1 MNQQM
6 QLASMDPMTVAEV
19 FTKGGMFPDNKSV
32 AQCATKLIVGQGL
45 NLTPWESMCGLH
57 IISGKPV
64 LGANLMAA
72 AIKRSGKYDYR
83 ATSTNDRCDIDFLD
97 TRTNEVI
104 GTTTWTLADAQRA
117 GLSNQNWKKYPKAML
132 FARCISAGYREHCP
146 DALGAAP
153 VYVEQHG
160 DSEIP
165 EPVSGK
171 SRAPRVQPPPVSSLP
186 PSEVESLATPPHEE
200 VVVPEEMPDPPIEER
215 LGSTTEKI
223 PVSIQEVKKGT
234 SSKGPWVKYGITT
247 DDGYQLS
254 TFNRPADIDKAIDEG
269 LALQFKQITWSD
281 QYSEYSFRFADLV
294 PSTPGQTQDEA
305 EFEEEIPW

>member
-6 QLASMDPMTVAEV
+6 QLATTDPMTVAKV
-19 FTKGGMFPDNKSV
+19 FTEGGMFPDNKSV

-83 ATSTNDRCDIDFLD
+83 ATSTNERCDIDFLD

-104 GTTTWTLADAQRA
+104 GTTTWTLADAKRA
-117 GLSNQNWKKYPKAML
+117 GLTNQNWKKYPKAML

-160 DSEIP
+160 ESEIP
-165 EPVSGK
+165 EPVS
-171 SRAPRVQPPPVSSLP
+171 RPTAPQAQPRPVSSLP

-200 VVVPEEMPDPPIEER
+200 VVPEEMPEAPSEER

-223 PVSIQEVKKGT
+223 PVSIQEIKKGNN
-234 SSKGPWVKYGITT
+234 SRGPWVKYGITT
-247 DDGYQLS
+247 DDGYQLT
-254 TFNRPADIDKAIDEG
+254 TFTRPADIDRAIDEG
-269 LALQFKQITWSD
+269 LALVFKQITWSD
-281 QYSEYSFRFADLV
+281 QYNEYSFKYADLV
-294 PSTPGQTQDEA
+294 VSTPDQTQDESPI
-305 EFEEEIPW
+305 EEEIPW

>member
-1 MNQQM
+1 
-6 QLASMDPMTVAEV
+6 MDPMSVAEV

-32 AQCATKLIVGQGL
+32 AECATKLIVGQGL

-57 IISGKPV
+57 MINGKPV

-83 ATSTNDRCDIDFLD
+83 ATSTNERCDIDFLD

-104 GTTTWTLADAQRA
+104 GTTTWTLADAKRA
-117 GLSNQNWKKYPKAML
+117 GLTNQNWKKYPKAML

-160 DSEIP
+160 ESEIP
-165 EPVSGK
+165 EPVSRPAA
-171 SRAPRVQPPPVSSLP
+171 SRVQPPSVSSLP

-200 VVVPEEMPDPPIEER
+200 VVSEEVPEAPREER
-215 LGSTTEKI
+215 LGRTTEKI
-223 PVSIQEVKKGT
+223 PVSIQEIKKGT
-234 SSKGPWVKYGITT
+234 NSRGPWVKYGVTT
-247 DDGYQLS
+247 DDGYQLT
-254 TFNRPADIDKAIDEG
+254 TFARPADIDRAIDEG
-269 LALQFKQITWSD
+269 LALEFKEIAWND
-281 QYSEYSFRFADLV
+281 KYNEYTFRYADLV
-294 PSTPGQTQDEA
+294 ASASDKTDDEPPI
-305 EFEEEIPW
+305 EEEIVW

>member
-83 ATSTNDRCDIDFLD
+83 ATSTNERCDIDFLD

-104 GTTTWTLADAQRA
+104 GTTTWTLEDAKRA

-165 EPVSGK
+165 EPISGK
-171 SRAPRVQPPPVSSLP
+171 SKAPRVQPPPVSSLP
-186 PSEVESLATPPHEE
+186 PSGVESLATPPHEE
-200 VVVPEEMPDPPIEER
+200 DGATPYVEEER
-215 LGSTTEKI
+215 LSGTVEKI
-223 PVSIQEVKKGT
+223 PVSLHEIKKGNG
-234 SSKGPWVKYGITT
+234 KNGPWAKLGITT
-247 DDGYQLS
+247 DDGYQLT
-254 TFNRPADIDKAIDEG
+254 TFNRPADIDRAIDEG
-269 LALQFKQITWSD
+269 LALRFTGLA
-281 QYSEYSFRFADLV
+281 YSEKWSEYQFDRADLV
-294 PSTPGQTQDEA
+294 VAQQDDA
-305 EFEEEIPW
+305 DEEVIQGEIPW